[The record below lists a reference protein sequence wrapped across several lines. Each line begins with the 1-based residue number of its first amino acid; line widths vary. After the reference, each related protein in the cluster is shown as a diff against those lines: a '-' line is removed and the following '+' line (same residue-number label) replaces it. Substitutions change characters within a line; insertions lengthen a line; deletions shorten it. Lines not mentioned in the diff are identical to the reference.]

1 MSLDT
6 PVDTMAS
13 ETDIPAKP
21 RGSRRF
27 RLWELNHK
35 CHCPLVG
42 TCFSLPEIRKL
53 TSKLMNVPRHA
64 TDFEIHVTAV
74 RESQQRSRLAEL
86 LQRELEQRYR
96 LSIQQARKL
105 TTTDALRAWWQQA
118 TQHGDV
124 GAALWTV
131 LTHPKCDDE
140 LTHQLYADVHML
152 QHQLGAGER
161 VDRQQLQQFHHE
173 NAVLTRELAE
183 IQKRFT
189 LWRDQQTQTQHVLQ
203 HQLQAKE
210 LEIQQMQAQL
220 AQRES
225 ELSALREQLPDLK
238 QRQRLQRRAETAE
251 SLSTALRERVRQL
264 ESTLDNALQR
274 LNDCEQLL
282 ATTLPAV
289 QTTGGES
296 TEPPPV
302 TLSGHRVL
310 CVGGRSGSSH
320 LYRSLVEQQG
330 GEFAYHDGG
339 LEENIN
345 QLESCVAAADAVI
358 CQTGCISHNA
368 YWRVKEHCK
377 RTGKACIFVKTPSV
391 SAFLRG
397 LQRLGAPEL
406 QEAISEGDHE

>member
-1 MSLDT
+1 MDRPPAPARPYAGATVMSLDR
-6 PVDTMAS
+6 PVDAAIA
-13 ETDIPAKP
+13 EEADIPTKP

-35 CHCPLVG
+35 CHCPIVG

-74 RESQQRSRLAEL
+74 RESQERSRLAEL

-131 LTHPKCDDE
+131 LTHTKCEDE
-140 LTHQLYADVHML
+140 HTHQVYADVHML

-173 NAVLTRELAE
+173 NAVLTHELAE

-189 LWRDQQTQTQHVLQ
+189 LWRDQQTQTQHQLQ

-210 LEIQQMQAQL
+210 LEIQQMQAHL
-220 AQRES
+220 AQRER

-238 QRQRLQRRAETAE
+238 QRQRR
-251 SLSTALRERVRQL
+251 
-264 ESTLDNALQR
+264 
-274 LNDCEQLL
+274 
-282 ATTLPAV
+282 
-289 QTTGGES
+289 
-296 TEPPPV
+296 
-302 TLSGHRVL
+302 
-310 CVGGRSGSSH
+310 
-320 LYRSLVEQQG
+320 
-330 GEFAYHDGG
+330 
-339 LEENIN
+339 
-345 QLESCVAAADAVI
+345 
-358 CQTGCISHNA
+358 
-368 YWRVKEHCK
+368 
-377 RTGKACIFVKTPSV
+377 
-391 SAFLRG
+391 
-397 LQRLGAPEL
+397 
-406 QEAISEGDHE
+406 